1 MPSEVGTLVVIALY
15 ALCLV
20 VIWVVS
26 PRLSGAA
33 LEEAK
38 PFWRNTR
45 VWASFVALAQMAVYA
60 WLS

>member
-1 MPSEVGTLVVIALY
+1 LP
-15 ALCLV
+15 
-20 VIWVVS
+20 
-26 PRLSGAA
+26 GAA